1 MSCIGKIY
9 LSTFFPKWAQK
20 RENWLAL
27 VMTKIL
33 VAHSAEKCLIG
44 YCWDIQ
50 SVASGIYSPISLCW
64 SGFLLDGMVR
74 QWAVV
79 VSVFCAGWQC
89 WHSTTVNHAESCWRQ
104 LWCFYQGE
112 SYLWYWL
119 KIMIKYEW
127 GHQVSL
133 RVTSWAPAPRCEHSS
148 PVSAARPPPAP
159 HHGRYL
165 EFDP

>member
-9 LSTFFPKWAQK
+9 LSTFFSK
-20 RENWLAL
+20 
-27 VMTKIL
+27 MSTKERKL
-33 VAHSAEKCLIG
+33 TCT
-44 YCWDIQ
+44 CNDQ
-50 SVASGIYSPISLCW
+50 NSGGPLCW
-64 SGFLLDGMVR
+64 KMFYWLLLRHSECRQWHLQPNMLKWFLLDGMVR

-159 HHGRYL
+159 HYGRYL